1 MLYGQF
7 ITDIVVDG
15 ANNKWISTAGA
26 GLFYISADGQ
36 KTFNIFTKENS
47 PLPSNTI
54 NDIDINVL
62 TGEVYIATESGM
74 ISFRGTATSGAE
86 NFENVIVY
94 PNPVRPEY
102 NGSIFITGLMDK
114 ANVKITDIEG
124 NLVHE
129 GISEGGTMIWDT
141 KAFGKYKVASGVYM
155 LFLSSDDGGETKVKK
170 VMIVR

>member
-1 MLYGQF
+1 MQCRLNRSLSYIKSPFLTQNNLTSTSIIILEDGLAQELLYGQF

-86 NFENVIVY
+86 NFVNVIVY
-94 PNPVRPEY
+94 PYPVRPEY
-102 NGSIFITGLMDK
+102 NGSIFITGLMD
-114 ANVKITDIEG
+114 
-124 NLVHE
+124 
-129 GISEGGTMIWDT
+129 
-141 KAFGKYKVASGVYM
+141 
-155 LFLSSDDGGETKVKK
+155 
-170 VMIVR
+170 